1 MEYDESATRS
11 RLRCLWQTVGEVLRN
26 QRVLAGRTIK
36 TSGLKY
42 VFGHGVWV
50 LAGLLDQAVKLRTY
64 IVEDNATIRENLIG
78 TLEELAS
85 VEPVGFAETE
95 DEGKVWLKECAGQ
108 WDLAIVDL
116 FLRQGSGLGVLAA
129 CRARRPGQKMVVL
142 SNYATPD
149 VRMRC
154 AQLGVDAV
162 FDKSNEIDALVDY
175 CIVHGTQ
182 RAAAAGA
189 PVNRSACS

>member
-1 MEYDESATRS
+1 M
-11 RLRCLWQTVGEVLRN
+11 
-26 QRVLAGRTIK
+26 
-36 TSGLKY
+36 
-42 VFGHGVWV
+42 
-50 LAGLLDQAVKLRTY
+50 KLRTY

-78 TLEELAS
+78 TLEELAE
-85 VEPVGFAETE
+85 VEAGGIAETE
-95 DEGKVWLKECAGQ
+95 DEGKEWLTSHTSQ

-129 CRARRPGQKMVVL
+129 CRNRLSAQKMVVL

-162 FDKSNEIDALVDY
+162 FDKSNEIEALVDY
-175 CIVHGTQ
+175 CIEHSNSTQ
-182 RAAAAGA
+182 RAAAS
-189 PVNRSACS
+189 SAATN

>member
-1 MEYDESATRS
+1 MGSQDCLHW
-11 RLRCLWQTVGEVLRN
+11 RLGWCKYA
-26 QRVLAGRTIK
+26 LA
-36 TSGLKY
+36 
-42 VFGHGVWV
+42 VN
-50 LAGLLDQAVKLRTY
+50 LDPPVKLRTY
-64 IVEDNATIRENLIG
+64 IVEDNATIRENLIA

-85 VEPVGFAETE
+85 VEAVGVAETE
-95 DEGKVWLKECAGQ
+95 DEGKQWLAQ
-108 WDLAIVDL
+108 NPDRWDLAIVDL

-129 CRARRPGQKMVVL
+129 CRDRRPGQKMVVL

-175 CIVHGTQ
+175 CVQ
-182 RAAAAGA
+182 SSA
-189 PVNRSACS
+189 PYASDPGRSMPSPGQAF

>member
-1 MEYDESATRS
+1 M
-11 RLRCLWQTVGEVLRN
+11 
-26 QRVLAGRTIK
+26 
-36 TSGLKY
+36 
-42 VFGHGVWV
+42 
-50 LAGLLDQAVKLRTY
+50 KLRTY

-78 TLEELAS
+78 TLEELAD
-85 VEPVGFAETE
+85 VEAVGIAETE
-95 DEGKVWLKECAGQ
+95 DEGKEWLTSHTSQ

-129 CRARRPGQKMVVL
+129 CRNRLSAQKMVVL

-162 FDKSNEIDALVDY
+162 FDKSNEIEALVDY
-175 CIVHGTQ
+175 CIEHSNSTQ
-182 RAAAAGA
+182 RAAAS
-189 PVNRSACS
+189 SAATN

>member
-1 MEYDESATRS
+1 M
-11 RLRCLWQTVGEVLRN
+11 
-26 QRVLAGRTIK
+26 
-36 TSGLKY
+36 
-42 VFGHGVWV
+42 
-50 LAGLLDQAVKLRTY
+50 KLRTFF
-64 IVEDNATIRENLIG
+64 VEDNPTIRENLIG
-78 TLEELAS
+78 TLEELAE
-85 VEPVGFAETE
+85 VQTVGSAATE
-95 DEGKVWLKECAGQ
+95 DEGKAWLTAHAAQ

-129 CRARRPGQKMVVL
+129 CRDRTSEQKMVVL

-175 CIVHGTQ
+175 CIVHSAQ
-182 RAAAAGA
+182 RPAAAGA
-189 PVNRSACS
+189 AADAQVNRSACS